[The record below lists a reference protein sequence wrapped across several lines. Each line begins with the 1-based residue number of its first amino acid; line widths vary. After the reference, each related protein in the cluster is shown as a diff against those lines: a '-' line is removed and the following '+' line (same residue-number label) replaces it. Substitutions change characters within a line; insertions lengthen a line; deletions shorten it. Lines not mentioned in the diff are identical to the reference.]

1 MSRREARFEG
11 NRAAKLRL
19 TISAVAGTGAAELLP
34 PPIKVNKGFK
44 LPAAV

>member
-1 MSRREARFEG
+1 LKEIAPQG
-11 NRAAKLRL
+11 CAL